1 MRYLIAILAAADAS
15 RARRDAA
22 DSDKRAGDKPAG
34 DKRTSDKIAG
44 DKNVARQTPNWPTD
58 GGSAQV
64 PGPSGRTLGVQ
75 ADPAA
80 ATRTSSPR
88 TDASD
93 PFPKT
98 GA

>member
-1 MRYLIAILAAADAS
+1 MRYLIAILAAAGAS

-22 DSDKRAGDKPAG
+22 DSDKRA
-34 DKRTSDKIAG
+34 SDKTAG
-44 DKNVARQTPNWPTD
+44 DKNVARQTANWPTD
-58 GGSAQV
+58 CGSAPV
-64 PGPSGRTLGVQ
+64 PGPLGRTLGVQ

-80 ATRTSSPR
+80 ATRASSPR

>member
-1 MRYLIAILAAADAS
+1 MRYLIEILAAAGAS

-22 DSDKRAGDKPAG
+22 DSEKRASDKRASDKRASDKTAG
-34 DKRTSDKIAG
+34 DKD
-44 DKNVARQTPNWPTD
+44 VARQTANWPTD
-58 GGSAQV
+58 CGTAPV
-64 PGPSGRTLGVQ
+64 PGPLGRTLGVQ